1 MPLLVLSILAVRA
14 GDAIE
19 FTNRVETFTNLQGE
33 VFSQVTLIRGDLDGV
48 VWRKGASGG
57 RVCYTNVSLGFLDHL
72 GIPTNRVQI
81 AGRRAAQ
88 SALVHSRFLAERQAG
103 AAADAAAREKVRKEW
118 EAAAPDR
125 ELLSAIE
132 QDLAAI
138 DRLQSQIDEA
148 KAKIRRAKAITS
160 DYNSANKGND
170 YAPHAYV
177 KQTEQLKID
186 EAQTRLQAMRKEFN
200 RKYTLEQ
207 RNRAAAVKQANWVP
221 VKPYA
226 D

>member
-1 MPLLVLSILAVRA
+1 MQTRAVCLALLALSVLALRA

-33 VFSQVTLIRGDLDGV
+33 VFKQVTLIRGDLDGV
-48 VWRKGASGG
+48 VWGKEASGG
-57 RVCYTNVSLGFLDHL
+57 RVCYTNLSLGFLEHL
-72 GIPTNRVQI
+72 GIPTNRAQI
-81 AGRRAAQ
+81 AQRRAAQ
-88 SALVHSRFLAERQAG
+88 SALAHARFLAERQAG
-103 AAADAAAREKVRKEW
+103 AAADSAAREQARKAW
-118 EAAAPDR
+118 LAAAPDR
-125 ELLSAIE
+125 ELLSKIE

-138 DRLQSQIDEA
+138 DTLQSQIDEA

-186 EAQTRLQAMRKEFN
+186 EAQIRLQAMRKEFN
-200 RKYTLEQ
+200 RKYTVEQ
-207 RNRAAAVKQANWVP
+207 RNRAAAVKEGN
-221 VKPYA
+221 
-226 D
+226 